1 MTELI
6 LLIFGTRNY
15 CVQFLSYRKS
25 SIRLPLS
32 GVCWGGGGLIYFKH
46 ILGRGGLNREGGA
59 KTMVLVL
66 PKKAQVQGVGG
77 HAAEDRKQIRN
88 SSK

>member
-32 GVCWGGGGLIYFKH
+32 GVCLGGGLIYFKH
-46 ILGRGGLNREGGA
+46 ILGRWGLNREGGGKDDGIGSA
-59 KTMVLVL
+59 
-66 PKKAQVQGVGG
+66 
-77 HAAEDRKQIRN
+77 
-88 SSK
+88 

>member
-15 CVQFLSYRKS
+15 CVQFLSCRKS
-25 SIRLPLS
+25 STRLPLR
-32 GVCWGGGGLIYFKH
+32 GGGGLIYFKH
-46 ILGRGGLNREGGA
+46 ILGRWGLNREGGA

-66 PKKAQVQGVGG
+66 HKKAQVQGVGG